1 MWTTVMCN
9 YSYDDVEYK
18 KIDRFKKS
26 VLRKLLL
33 EWNSSSLCSWTSLAI
48 LDFSVIYQNNSV
60 IEKISPRNTTIIVII
75 NDN

>member
-26 VLRKLLL
+26 VLRKLFL
-33 EWNSSSLCSWTSLAI
+33 EWNSSSLCSWTSLAT
-48 LDFSVIYQNNSV
+48 LDFSVIYQNNS
-60 IEKISPRNTTIIVII
+60 IIFNEECI
-75 NDN
+75 NDTLL